1 MKKLLTVKNKL
12 GKEAWLQGYAKNSA
26 RVYGNGFDLFI
37 QYMNETEKE
46 EWNDKRLIE
55 EREHDVANRTYAFE
69 QKITQFHE
77 WLKTYD
83 PNLSDNSRKSYLIA
97 IRSFFAYHRLD
108 VKLTRQQKVKIGK
121 KARPKRK
128 YYEYTLEDIKRMASV
143 SKPKERFILLVGKEL
158 GLRAVDF
165 TNLKQGTF
173 IAHLNEEIPISLGEV
188 FTEKEG
194 VNAMPFLGYDG
205 KQACEQWLQVLKSEG
220 EYDPEK
226 PVLSIGEKELT
237 ETLKRLTKRA
247 GINTAGQNIRFH
259 QLRVFLITRLSK
271 VLETNRWKLIVGKS
285 VPESSYVKP
294 FELKQDYEK
303 VLPLITV
310 NTIHSMPE
318 TEEVRKLKERIAT
331 LEAQGLKMF
340 GELEKVKETS
350 RTIIEWLA
358 KELNAHI

>member
-1 MKKLLTVKNKL
+1 M
-12 GKEAWLQGYAKNSA
+12 
-26 RVYGNGFDLFI
+26 D
-37 QYMNETEKE
+37 ETEE
-46 EWNDKRLIE
+46 GTWNDQRLLE
-55 EREHDVANRTYAFE
+55 EREQDVVNRSYAFE
-69 QKITQFHE
+69 HKITEFHT
-77 WLKTYD
+77 WLKTSD

-97 IRSFFAYHRLD
+97 IRSFFACHRLD
-108 VKLTRQQKVKIGK
+108 VKLTRQQKVKVGK
-121 KARPKRK
+121 KAKPKRK
-128 YYEYTLEDIKRMASV
+128 YYEFTLEDIKRMASV

-173 IAHLNEEIPISLGEV
+173 IAHLNEDVPVSLGEV
-188 FTEKEG
+188 YTIKES

-205 KQACEQWLQVLKSEG
+205 QQACKQWLTVLKSKG

-226 PVLSIGEKELT
+226 PILKVGEKELT
-237 ETLKRLTKRA
+237 EILKRLVKRA

-271 VLETNRWKLIVGKS
+271 LLETNRWKMVVGKS

-294 FELKQDYEK
+294 FQLKEDYRK

-331 LEAQGLKMF
+331 LETQGLKIF
-340 GELEKVKETS
+340 NELEKVKEIS